1 MLILQTEILKDGE
14 SVVGLWGRGVAE
26 QEATAPLSREPAL
39 LKGEA
44 GMGSFL
50 QLRNLPLTSSIPA
63 PDKI

>member
-1 MLILQTEILKDGE
+1 M
-14 SVVGLWGRGVAE
+14 GLWGRGVAE